1 MNIQQ
6 LRAVHEVVKQ
16 GMKVSSA
23 ADVLCKAQS
32 GISRQ
37 LKEIEEELGVEIFRR
52 SRNRIAGLTPAGRE
66 ILQVAERVLLD
77 IDNIRQI
84 GEEYASPA
92 GGSLTVATT
101 HTHARYSLPPVVER
115 FSRAYP
121 KVQLTLR
128 QGTPAQACG
137 LVADGE
143 ADIAI
148 CTEPPRKP
156 DRLAFLPL
164 YYIEWDVVAPA
175 GHPIL
180 RERPITLD
188 KLANY
193 PIITHDAAF
202 SGQRVVT
209 DAFSKVARAPRIA
222 LTGVHADVS
231 KAYVARGLGLAVL
244 AKVAYEPRRDKGL
257 RLLKVE
263 HLFQPSVLRVY
274 FRRDKIVRSYV
285 SSFVVRYA
293 PHLSTENV
301 NDAIMGRNLELRS
314 LMGRL
319 PALTGRR

>member
-1 MNIQQ
+1 LNIQQ
-6 LRAVHEVVKQ
+6 LRAVHEVVRQ
-16 GMKVSSA
+16 GMKISSA
-23 ADVLCKAQS
+23 ADALCKAQP

-52 SRNRIAGLTPAGRE
+52 SRNRISGLTPAGRE
-66 ILQVAERVLLD
+66 ILQVAERILLD
-77 IDNIRQI
+77 IDNLHQI
-84 GEEYASPA
+84 GAEYASPA
-92 GGSLTVATT
+92 GGSLTIATT

-115 FSRAYP
+115 FAKAYP

-128 QGTPAQACG
+128 QGTPAQACV

-148 CTEPPRKP
+148 CTEPPRVAAN
-156 DRLAFLPL
+156 LASLPL

-180 RERPITLD
+180 RNRPVTLD

-202 SGQRVVT
+202 SGQRVVI
-209 DAFSKVARAPRIA
+209 DAFSRVARAPRIA
-222 LTGVHADVS
+222 LAGVHADVS

-244 AKVAYEPRRDKGL
+244 AKVAFEPQTDKAL

-263 HLFQPSVLRVY
+263 HLFQPRKNRALICECFRVALRPAY
-274 FRRDKIVRSYV
+274 FRRERDRRDHGPQSG
-285 SSFVVRYA
+285 SARADAA
-293 PHLSTENV
+293 PARPSG
-301 NDAIMGRNLELRS
+301 ASMRCFQ
-314 LMGRL
+314 
-319 PALTGRR
+319 

>member
-1 MNIQQ
+1 LNIQQ
-6 LRAVHEVVKQ
+6 LRAVHEVVRQ
-16 GMKVSSA
+16 GMKISSA
-23 ADVLCKAQS
+23 ADALCKAQP

-52 SRNRIAGLTPAGRE
+52 SRNRIEGLTPAGRE
-66 ILQVAERVLLD
+66 ILQVAERILLD
-77 IDNIRQI
+77 VDNLRQI

-92 GGSLTVATT
+92 GGSLTIATT

-115 FSRAYP
+115 FAKAYP
-121 KVQLTLR
+121 KVQMTLR
-128 QGTPAQACG
+128 QGTPAQACA

-148 CTEPPRKP
+148 CTEPPGVAGN
-156 DRLAFLPL
+156 LVSLPL

-180 RERPITLD
+180 RSRPITLD

-209 DAFSKVARAPRIA
+209 DAFSRASRAPRIA

-231 KAYVARGLGLAVL
+231 KVYVARGLGLAVL
-244 AKVAYEPRRDKGL
+244 AKVAFEPRADRGL

-263 HLFQPSVLRVY
+263 HLFQPSVLRIY
-274 FRRDKIVRSYV
+274 FRREKVARSYV
-285 SSFVVRYA
+285 TDFVLRYA
-293 PHLSTENV
+293 PHLSRENV
-301 NDAIMGRNLELRS
+301 DAAIMGRHFDVRA
-314 LMGRL
+314 LMRRL
-319 PALTGRR
+319 PALLVKR